1 MPMKKE
7 YFTIDKFLRALILV
21 FIFFMLVVVV
31 CDRYTFHNLVYNK
44 AATEAAILKEPK
56 DSCSFCLC
64 KHHIDSIAKSQL
76 IRSSAEVANINNNC
90 ETVNI
95 KSKSDSSREIIEK
108 VSSLFGLMKDVDG
121 LISANGITFLIS
133 LIVALLI
140 ALVTDKLN
148 VIEKLTAEVN
158 NKEEQAKK
166 VFENND
172 KLQKEVQ
179 QTLKDTE
186 TKIEKA
192 LGSNVELQKKVQKS
206 LKDAEIKT
214 AKLYNHLANY
224 DRLLVKVES
233 LFNLSITIGNV
244 TKVILQT
251 SVDNL
256 EIKESLSTEIG
267 ILCSRLSLLCE
278 PIEDILNGRNR
289 RIDHLSEDEKNI
301 LLTYLEDAK
310 NELEKSRKAI
320 KDNPNLYKIIGG
332 NKRIVENI
340 YGMIETL

>member
-1 MPMKKE
+1 MKKE
-7 YFTIDKFLRALILV
+7 YFTFDKFLRVLILV
-21 FIFFMLVVVV
+21 LIVLMLIVVVY
-31 CDRYTFHNLVYNK
+31 DRYTFHKLVYNK

-64 KHHIDSIAKSQL
+64 KHHIDSIAKLQL
-76 IRSSAEVANINNNC
+76 IRSSAEVANINNNNC

-95 KSKSDSSREIIEK
+95 KNKSDSSREIIEK
-108 VSSLFGLMKDVDG
+108 VSSLFSLMKDVDG

-140 ALVTDKLN
+140 ALVTDKLS

-186 TKIEKA
+186 IKIEKA
-192 LGSNVELQKKVQKS
+192 LGSNVKLQKKVQKS

-214 AKLYNHLANY
+214 AKLYDHLANY

-267 ILCSRLSLLCE
+267 ILCSRLSLLCD

-332 NKRIVENI
+332 NRRIVENI